1 MSVAHLQDEPELI
14 PTLDVLLVVHP
25 VELDHVGVVRE
36 GFQDVVLCLDLFI
49 YILEKNRGHECRHP
63 AGVKLRASLQS

>member
-1 MSVAHLQDEPELI
+1 MTHLQDEPELI

-36 GFQDVVLCLDLFI
+36 GHQDVVLRLDLFI
-49 YILEKNRGHECRHP
+49 YILEKNRGRECCH
-63 AGVKLRASLQS
+63 

>member
-1 MSVAHLQDEPELI
+1 MTHLQDEPQLI

-36 GFQDVVLCLDLFI
+36 GHQDVVLRLDLFI
-49 YILEKNRGHECRHP
+49 YILERKEDRSVVS
-63 AGVKLRASLQS
+63 VKLGAPPQC